1 MEGASLIEVMH
12 PLTLSYR
19 TGKSSIKQV
28 QCKLFLFG
36 F

>member
-19 TGKSSIKQV
+19 TGEVINQIGSA
-28 QCKLFLFG
+28 
-36 F
+36 

>member
-19 TGKSSIKQV
+19 TGEVINQTGSA
-28 QCKLFLFG
+28 
-36 F
+36 